1 MLQSQLFVGSQ
12 PAPQLPVRS
21 PIPALAR
28 RISAIVAAHGQDE
41 AAICVWVSKALA
53 EVVLNPDWIPYA
65 LRRPSAAGYRRELLH
80 EAEDGSFSIGCFIW
94 GPYQQ
99 TPIHD
104 HRCWGVMGVAFGA
117 VESVSFYPVQSG
129 MLVPGPAEI
138 VPAGFCAW
146 VHPEGG
152 DIHRVGAAGAET
164 SISIHVYGTR
174 FAKVCRNRY
183 LPDGAIL
190 SQ

>member
-1 MLQSQLFVGSQ
+1 MLSSHRTLIPHTAG
-12 PAPQLPVRS
+12 LRRS
-21 PIPALAR
+21 WTPIPLLAR
-28 RISAIVAAHGQDE
+28 RISSLIAAHRRDE
-41 AAICVWVSKALA
+41 PALCAGVAGALA
-53 EVVLNPDWIPYA
+53 EIVDVPDWLPRDF
-65 LRRPSAAGYRRELLH
+65 RRPAPNSYRRELLH
-80 EAEDGSFSIGCFIW
+80 EAEDGSFSIGCFVW
-94 GPYQQ
+94 GPGQQ